1 MSKFSSYN
9 FSGQRALIRVDFNV
23 PLNDKFDVTDDT
35 RIRAAIPTIRK
46 ILDDGGSV
54 ILMSHLGRPKD
65 GPTEKYSLRH
75 LVVPLRRL
83 LPGATLLFAK
93 DCIGDEVEEMAHSLQ
108 RGEILLLE
116 NLRFHKEEEKGD
128 KSFAEKL
135 GKLGD
140 VYVNDAFG
148 TAHRAHASTAVIAQ
162 FFPPDKKMFGLLME
176 NEVASAEKVLHNSQ
190 KPFTA
195 IIGGAK
201 VSDKILILENLLDK
215 ATDIIIGG
223 GMAYTFEKAQGGNI
237 GKSLCE
243 EDKLQTAKDLLS
255 KAEAKGVCI
264 HLPSDSLIANKFAND
279 AETSTAPSN
288 NIPDEWMGLDIGVNA
303 CEQFCNVIMHSKTIL
318 WNGPMGVF
326 EMEKFQYGTKCVASA
341 VAESTQ
347 KGAYSLVG
355 GGDSVSAVNQF
366 GFAGKVSYIS
376 TGGGAMLEYF
386 EGKTLPGIAAIQS

>member
-23 PLNDKFDVTDDT
+23 PLNDKFEVTDDT
-35 RIRAAIPTIRK
+35 RIRASIPTVRK

-65 GPTEKYSLRH
+65 GPTEKYSLKH

-93 DCIGDEVEEMAHSLQ
+93 DCIGDEAEDSARSLNK
-108 RGEILLLE
+108 GEILLLE

-135 GKLGD
+135 AKLGD

-162 FFPPDKKMFGLLME
+162 FFPPDKRMFGLLME
-176 NEVASAEKVLHNSQ
+176 SEVASAEKVLHNSQ

-223 GMAYTFEKAQGGNI
+223 AMAYTFEKAQGGNI

-243 EDKLQTAKDLLS
+243 EDKIDTAKELLA

-326 EMEKFQYGTKCVASA
+326 EMEKFQHGTKCVASA